1 MLRSQPSRDA
11 TSGEDYLSPEER
23 NKRARAKREQ
33 AIERGLTPDW
43 FHRRGDLCI
52 PAGFRVA
59 VIGAGFAGLSA
70 ACYLTDCGV
79 KNTVYE
85 ATGLVGGRVRTSHT
99 FVSPKIVE
107 DGAEL
112 IGENHPLWG
121 LHAQRFRLT
130 LTELTDD
137 EAAGLDVRTRFAGRD
152 LTKAEKA
159 RLDADLVKRF
169 LAFGVEASA
178 VHELHPW
185 QSRDAGKLDAISI
198 GAKLDSLMGKTPTL
212 ERMWFDFTLG
222 NDNCAPVGR
231 QSYLGLLASIS
242 ASRMGS
248 DAKGMMGY
256 WYSTET
262 HRCAGGNDLLAK
274 HLSKRLKDLRL
285 LHVVR
290 LIRIDPALTRPV
302 SIFSAEFDAAGKL
315 KHVRR
320 EHFDM
325 AILTAPPTVWNTMAF
340 EPALQPA
347 SRTLQHGP
355 AVKYMS
361 RYDTR
366 FWEKTRTAPTAK
378 WDELGSVW
386 EGTDNQGTAAPF
398 DLTVFSGGDFVLP
411 ASEYPVRLAKLYPPA
426 KPPDGVPTG
435 QQFIDW
441 PNEPYV
447 KTGYAVPGVGQ
458 VTGVF
463 PNQLVPH
470 AKYLYFAGEQ
480 TSPGFFGYME
490 GALQSGARAARDIL
504 LRVAQPCQYAEAGS
518 GYQGGGGRTGG
529 GGSTDSY

>member
-1 MLRSQPSRDA
+1 MS
-11 TSGEDYLSPEER
+11 TEDYLSPEER
-23 NKRARAKREQ
+23 IKRAKAKRDQ

-43 FHRRGDLCI
+43 FHRRGDMCL
-52 PAGFRVA
+52 PANFRVGI
-59 VIGAGFAGLSA
+59 IGAGFAGLSA
-70 ACYLTDCGV
+70 AWYLNECGV
-79 KNTVYE
+79 RTTVFE
-85 ATGLVGGRVRTSHT
+85 ATGLVGGRVRTSRT
-99 FVSPKIVE
+99 FVKPKIVE

-121 LHAQRFRLT
+121 LHAQRFRLK

-152 LTKAEKA
+152 LTKAEKS

-169 LAFGVEASA
+169 MMFGIAASA

-185 QSRDAGKLDAISI
+185 LSHDAYKLDAMSI
-198 GAKLDSLMGKTPTL
+198 GTMLDTLLGKKPTL

-222 NDNCAPVGR
+222 NDNCAPVSR

-242 ASRMGS
+242 AARMGS
-248 DAKGMMGY
+248 DPKGMMGY

-262 HRCAGGNDLLAK
+262 HRCAGGNDLLAM
-274 HLSKRLKDLRL
+274 HLAKRIKDLRL
-285 LHVVR
+285 RHVVR
-290 LIRIDPALTRPV
+290 LIRVDPALTKPV
-302 SIFSAEFDAAGKL
+302 SIFSAEFDAAGQL
-315 KHVRR
+315 KHVYRN
-320 EHFDM
+320 HFDM
-325 AILTAPPTVWNTMAF
+325 AILAVPPTVWSTMAF

-355 AVKYMS
+355 AVKFMS

-366 FWEKTRTAPTAK
+366 FWEKTKTAPTAK

-386 EGTDNQGTAAPF
+386 EGTDNQGNAAPF
-398 DLTVFSGGDFVLP
+398 DLTVFSGGNYVLP
-411 ASEYPVRLAKLYPPA
+411 AAEYPVRLAKLYPPG
-426 KPPDGVPTG
+426 KPPDGVPAG
-435 QQFIDW
+435 NQFIDW

-447 KTGYAVPGVGQ
+447 KTGYAVPAVGQ
-458 VTGVF
+458 MTGVL

-504 LRVAQPCQYAEAGS
+504 LRVAEPCHYAAAGS
-518 GYQGGGGRTGG
+518 GYRGEGGHSGG
-529 GGSTDSY
+529 GGSTDPY